1 MKVGI
6 IKAKVTTSPIMNTDL
21 NLVKTNSQLS
31 QMLAT
36 EIELDPIFARDH
48 LKMRKNK
55 KKGKESITNRL
66 SKETEIFE
74 TLNNDYRGKKSELN
88 ELEKKLSI
96 NKRQCSYNNALINQ
110 HQDFKKYHENELRK
124 LFIEDPNSQMLRLEI
139 KSINEFE
146 DKIRDLSNENKLLI
160 EERYF
165 IQLDHDTIHQNILM
179 LESDIDSQ
187 QLSIRDLRLLLK
199 SKEIEINQ
207 EEIRKREKEEEQ
219 EEKQRETELIERRE
233 REENILR
240 ARQKEEENIRYE
252 KIRKEEIER
261 RKEIERE
268 EEEKERE
275 REEERVNG
283 RTEEIDEISI
293 LNMSSSYSETDD
305 RLMTLKSVKDMKT
318 IDFFLIDRS
327 ILSWNRIFEEEKEL
341 LEEIEDYNIRL
352 KK

>member
-110 HQDFKKYHENELRK
+110 HQDFKKYHESELRK

-160 EERYF
+160 EERYL
-165 IQLDHDTIHQNILM
+165 IQLDHDTIHQDILM

-207 EEIRKREKEEEQ
+207 EEIRKKRKRRGTRRKTERNRINREK
-219 EEKQRETELIERRE
+219 RERRE
-233 REENILR
+233 YTASKTKGGRE
-240 ARQKEEENIRYE
+240 Y
-252 KIRKEEIER
+252 KI
-261 RKEIERE
+261 
-268 EEEKERE
+268 
-275 REEERVNG
+275 
-283 RTEEIDEISI
+283 
-293 LNMSSSYSETDD
+293 
-305 RLMTLKSVKDMKT
+305 
-318 IDFFLIDRS
+318 
-327 ILSWNRIFEEEKEL
+327 
-341 LEEIEDYNIRL
+341 
-352 KK
+352 